1 MSSEVIH
8 QKCPYKDCG
17 SSDAF
22 CYNEEKMVGHCKS
35 CDRGYP
41 SKELMFDWAKTEYP
55 VKENGFTPK
64 AIEEVDVFEV
74 FDTPTSKS
82 DGKYVATRGISS
94 NTMEFY
100 GVKLYDKVPWKA
112 QNKQTKLYESGVSDE
127 WQFPYPS
134 GGYKIRRHGLDKEHF
149 AHFSGMG
156 IKSDELFGQNLFAVG
171 SSKMV
176 TVTEGEYDAMAAYQM
191 LSGGGYTNPVVSLPS
206 ATPSGK
212 LWEKCKSWLDSFE
225 KIILS
230 ADNDKAGQ
238 ALAERMSLMFPSKVF
253 VMDHGQFKDAND
265 FLINN
270 KSRDFKNAWWA
281 AKKFRPDDVLI
292 DADDYLNLYDESPD
306 FEYFPTGVE
315 QLDEK
320 ILGICKG
327 YFTVIQAPTGVGKTE
342 VMRYLEYQCLTTS
355 DYTFA
360 YMHLEESKLRSV
372 LGLVSYQLDDN
383 LTLKKF
389 IEEKGRDAE
398 VRESIKGLTDSERMI
413 QFSYKPEDGY
423 ETLLDKIKY
432 LVAAYG
438 VDYVFFE
445 PIQDLVTGTD
455 KEGQLADLSS
465 RLGTM
470 ASDIGVGIVTIAHQ
484 NQTGETMYATMIGKK
499 AAFEIV
505 LNRDQEA
512 EDLTERNRTYITV
525 GRKNRVG
532 LGNGPAG
539 SFAFDLETYKLKPW
553 TGPAKPVTNNREDIP
568 F

>member
-1 MSSEVIH
+1 MTNVPH
-8 QKCPYKDCG
+8 QPCPYVSCG

-22 CYNEEKMVGHCKS
+22 SYNTEGFGRCHS
-35 CDRGYP
+35 CERSYP
-41 SKELMFDWAKTEYP
+41 SREPTFGWVQEKYPTKNTISGNRNYKEEEFPSIMEEPKVTTE
-55 VKENGFTPK
+55 
-64 AIEEVDVFEV
+64 
-74 FDTPTSKS
+74 
-82 DGKYVATRGISS
+82 GKYLPCRGITES
-94 NTMEFY
+94 TMKHY
-100 GVKLYDKVPWKA
+100 GVLTYGDR
-112 QNKQTKLYESGVSDE
+112 QEY
-127 WQFPYPS
+127 PYPS
-134 GGYKIRRHGLDKEHF
+134 GGLKVRKMPKDFF
-149 AHFSGMG
+149 AKNGFKG
-156 IKSDELFGQNLFAVG
+156 DELFGMNLFPAG

-176 TVTEGEYDAMAAYQM
+176 TVTEGELDALSAYQM
-191 LSGGGYTNPVVSLPS
+191 LANGSYSNPVVSLPS

-212 LWEKCKSWLDSFE
+212 LWEKCKDWLNSFD

-230 ADNDKAGQ
+230 ADNDKAGKE
-238 ALAERMSLMFPSKVF
+238 LAERMSLMFPSKVY

-265 FLINN
+265 FLTN
-270 KSRDFKNAWWA
+270 KKARDFKSAWWA

-292 DADDYLNLYDESPD
+292 DADDYLDLYDESPD
-306 FEYFPTGVE
+306 FEYFPTGVDE
-315 QLDEK
+315 LDEK

-342 VMRYLEYQCLTTS
+342 VMRYLEYQCLTKS

-360 YMHLEESKLRSV
+360 FMHLEESKLRSV

-389 IEEKGRDAE
+389 IDEKGREDE
-398 VRESIKGLTDSERMI
+398 VRDSIKSLTESERMI

-484 NQTGETMYATMIGKK
+484 NKDGDTMYASMIGKK
-499 AAFEIV
+499 AAFEII
-505 LNRDQEA
+505 LKRDQESD
-512 EDLTERNRTYITV
+512 DLTERNRTYVTV

-539 SFAFDLETYKLKPW
+539 SFNWNPDKFKLKPW
-553 TGPAKPVTNNREDIP
+553 VGPQEPTTPDRGDIP